1 MAPQAADAEPKAPQ
15 GVLARFWPLLLVLAA
30 FGVAYALG
38 MQRYLSFEALGRQQ
52 VALGEFVAAHPLVSP
67 LAYTL
72 AYAAAAALSLPGAVV
87 ITLAGGLLF
96 GTLLGGAC
104 AVVGASAG
112 ATLLF
117 LAARHALGGWLAGRA
132 GPLMDRIRPGLERD
146 GFSYLLALR
155 LLPLFPFWLVNLA
168 PALVRMP
175 LRTFLGATLLGILPG
190 TFVFA
195 AVGAGLGTVLAEGR
209 QPDLSI
215 ILRPAI
221 LLPLIGLALLS
232 LLPVAWRRWKERHG

>member
-52 VALGEFVAAHPLVSP
+52 AALGEFVAAHPLVSP

-232 LLPVAWRRWKERHG
+232 LLPVAWRR